1 MKIYPYLP
9 SNQRRK
15 ERYKEQ
21 ELELPVPQYN
31 EIYEESKTAPS
42 GSDRGVCIID
52 MNEDMTGGVI
62 ID

>member
-1 MKIYPYLP
+1 MKIYPFLP
-9 SNQRRK
+9 TEQRRK
-15 ERYKEQ
+15 ERHKEL
-21 ELELPVPQYN
+21 ELELPVPQHS
-31 EIYEESKTAPS
+31 EIYEEATTAPT

>member
-1 MKIYPYLP
+1 MKIYPFLP
-9 SNQRRK
+9 TKQRRK
-15 ERYKEQ
+15 ERHKEL
-21 ELELPVPQYN
+21 ELELPVPQHN
-31 EIYEESKTAPS
+31 EIYEEATTAPT